1 MNEKYIINFSSLD
14 NLKEKFENNKKNFT
28 NLSYSTFS
36 SSYVKKCSDY
46 NIQQM
51 SNQLDKLYLKI
62 KESYEKMDKWLIEYI
77 NNTKGIEAKL
87 SNKSGY
93 SQISDSPLISQINNI
108 KKLPTVTYDVKS
120 SFNVKKSNNN
130 AFSSTLETRNKVTT
144 PNNQS
149 INKNTKTKTG
159 NNKVDVDKKLYS
171 DEYIENE
178 FKKEANK
185 KIMSQIA
192 PTLNTGSTNS
202 SASASQTI
210 KKAAV
215 TENKLSDE
223 EFARVRNKSTSS
235 FTTTLEA
242 RSNVMAAPK
251 TQIGLEKKK
260 FIVYGT
266 KDGLSIEC
274 NDKEAYAKSIMKKNW
289 EKIAIE
295 ECSGNISNSATS
307 TLASSVING
316 AGNYSDSKTPI
327 NLNNKDIKLN
337 EEALKSFEQAQG
349 HSKIDVASATTV
361 FGTSI
366 GEGVALFGEG
376 VYDSALTTLTLGFK
390 SGFYIKANGE
400 TTDSFTEWLE
410 DTKNEVESLGFEFEY
425 IDDGYFSKYCPKEKL
440 IKEIKTEHVKD
451 FFDSFYETNS
461 IGKSLKD
468 SSGAAFDITRG
479 VGNGLGYVAPA
490 IAATVVTGGAGASGV
505 VASAMGAGVTM
516 TSSFGSHVEEAL
528 NNGASF
534 ESAKGIG
541 AAGAMIDAAQFFAGA
556 NVNAV
561 STKVFSSI
569 ANPFVKSALISA
581 TNVAFDSIDG
591 ATSTF
596 VDPFLQ
602 SFYAKG
608 YVDSKTGKYVEFDK
622 NTSYFEKFGKMFEN
636 TGGWSSVLS
645 NSLLAGALSAISE
658 GIDLPSKL
666 NSSKNET
673 NLNIKNSDIKTEI
686 SNMVNDSEK
695 LKVLVTGLNDS
706 QLKNILNLD
715 SSSINNI
722 DYQKIV
728 KSMNIDQIKTA
739 LDYEL
744 DIDGFNR
751 FIKSMDTTQ
760 IEKLFKAN
768 FNENQIKKILVN
780 LNDDQLD
787 FVKKNKLI
795 KNIST
800 GTNNTIINQKN
811 IELGSL
817 TNNEKINLLN
827 NCNLEVLE
835 KLFKDTDF
843 VNSNKNLVIEKI
855 LKNQDTLF
863 FKYSAYLDK
872 AYSNE
877 MLDFII
883 NNKTEIL
890 PKLSNESLTILAI
903 EVNDSYYKKILPE
916 IEKRL
921 NSGNLII
928 DKPIREY
935 QVVDLDYD
943 FNTFFGRLPQELQT
957 KLIDLIDEKTS
968 NFNIENLNFKVGNI
982 QKLNLMR
989 LNAEGVLDESG
1000 IEILNKVFNENHRA
1014 ANYFNANLLDKKII
1028 KVLGEDY
1035 IVDIGRYS
1043 NLSDKLVAISKNENV
1058 FNFFSEMVDN
1068 FKKDDSLGQFYIK
1081 NESLINY
1088 FFDNYEQ
1095 LKNIDFNKIDYDDFM
1110 DYIIFTKYSFN
1121 GASNKKIPINYSNN
1135 YKKEFYEFLD
1145 AQLERKYSSVA
1156 FRANDM
1162 KDIYFQKY
1170 FSISL
1175 DEARDFVNKYGEYF
1189 SKLNLPDSNAKS
1201 MMNMIEKV
1209 LDMDSKDE
1217 LYSLY
1222 HNQKFTFSSE
1232 EMINIDSE
1240 IKHAY
1245 FNTYINELEKTSTK
1259 LKNKILSNSNVV
1271 DYNGKKVN
1279 IIDADSDFSFLVYSS
1294 DTGYVVDKT
1303 LTNNSYIDTWKDVS
1317 ESAHAISTSYI
1328 NETNLGTAPVIN
1340 TGVLYAFNDIGVNDI
1355 GIMAP
1360 YDVNSH
1366 LCSYGFKSGNKQI
1379 YIPASEMENST
1390 TRVYNEL
1397 VLNRQV
1403 AKPDYVIVYTDF
1415 PESLYTNALKA
1426 ASEWDIPIVKIDRIN
1441 LAKTQV
1447 AKIDDLISKFST
1459 TKNVDSLID
1468 ALNIYESS
1476 TSGYH
1481 LNTIYRENNFKNL
1494 VDNNSIDTLFLGK
1507 DKEIENV
1514 LETYITE
1521 LGKNND
1527 KSNLEKLDIALNK
1540 IKSNYDI
1547 SNQNGSKEVANTKSL
1562 IDIDKYLNMIK
1573 EMI

>member
-14 NLKEKFENNKKNFT
+14 SLKEKFENDKKNFT
-28 NLSYSTFS
+28 NSSYSTFS

-93 SQISDSPLISQINNI
+93 SQISDSSLISQINNI

-159 NNKVDVDKKLYS
+159 NNKIDVDKKLYS

-235 FTTTLEA
+235 FTTTLET

-274 NDKEAYAKSIMKKNW
+274 DNEAYAKARMKK
-289 EKIAIE
+289 ELEEMAIE
-295 ECSGNISNSATS
+295 ECGGNISNSATS
-307 TLASSVING
+307 ALASSVING

-327 NLNNKDIKLN
+327 NLDYEDKKLN

-349 HSKIDVASATTV
+349 HSKIDVASATAV

-410 DTKNEVESLGFEFEY
+410 DTKNEVENLGFEFEY

-479 VGNGLGYVAPA
+479 VGNSLGYVAPA

-528 NNGASF
+528 NNGASL

-581 TNVAFDSIDG
+581 TNVTFDSIDG

-622 NTSYFEKFGKMFEN
+622 NASYFEKFGKMFEN

-666 NSSKNET
+666 NSSKNDININNPNMADNNNLKSIEKNKVRRVNT
-673 NLNIKNSDIKTEI
+673 KSSISDSLEKFDNAIRLKDDNDIKSFFGTHREFNDPRYAFTYREITEREGYVEVAGPVIGAYLRGSDVDFYTKRGERQIYHADKESLKVYLEQMHGRGYYMDKNDYKSIVESMDNMIKKSSPLQEDTILYRGVNNLFFKGEKLNITSIKVGDLINDKAFTSTSVIKDACYDQNDIVLEILAPKGTKGTYLGKNAKEWLLSRNTTLKILSRPEPVNGKIVIKAEIYSQTPIEKIKNVFNKFSRQSDVSRNLTQQQNVVRDMDLSNNKHLTSKSNYNNLFNKLNGGVDVDDFVDYMEKKGLMANYEDKIIDIDNLYRRGSKIAEHDVSHVERVMLYSMYMGDKLNLSEHNMDLLAQAAKYHDVGVYAGHSGHSYVSANEVVENLKGKYSTSDVNKIAAIIEYHEVDELGRKFDDLLAKSNMSISHDLSLNDFRKNLSDNNKNELDKVISKISGIVDISDMSTVDFKNIIDSEDFQNFANICRKYSIPMDDIMDVKEIADILKDADAIDRTRFINNLNVNYFRNKDLANSLVKTSYQMQEI
-686 SNMVNDSEK
+686 RGK
-695 LKVLVTGLNDS
+695 L
-706 QLKNILNLD
+706 
-715 SSSINNI
+715 
-722 DYQKIV
+722 
-728 KSMNIDQIKTA
+728 
-739 LDYEL
+739 EL
-744 DIDGFNR
+744 D
-751 FIKSMDTTQ
+751 
-760 IEKLFKAN
+760 
-768 FNENQIKKILVN
+768 KILAEGTS
-780 LNDDQLD
+780 LD
-787 FVKKNKLI
+787 KI
-795 KNIST
+795 
-800 GTNNTIINQKN
+800 Q
-811 IELGSL
+811 
-817 TNNEKINLLN
+817 KINLYR
-827 NCNLEVLE
+827 
-835 KLFKDTDF
+835 
-843 VNSNKNLVIEKI
+843 NKGV
-855 LKNQDTLF
+855 
-863 FKYSAYLDK
+863 
-872 AYSNE
+872 
-877 MLDFII
+877 
-883 NNKTEIL
+883 
-890 PKLSNESLTILAI
+890 P
-903 EVNDSYYKKILPE
+903 
-916 IEKRL
+916 
-921 NSGNLII
+921 
-928 DKPIREY
+928 
-935 QVVDLDYD
+935 DY
-943 FNTFFGRLPQELQT
+943 
-957 KLIDLIDEKTS
+957 LID
-968 NFNIENLNFKVGNI
+968 F
-982 QKLNLMR
+982 
-989 LNAEGVLDESG
+989 A
-1000 IEILNKVFNENHRA
+1000 
-1014 ANYFNANLLDKKII
+1014 I
-1028 KVLGEDY
+1028 KY
-1035 IVDIGRYS
+1035 
-1043 NLSDKLVAISKNENV
+1043 
-1058 FNFFSEMVDN
+1058 
-1068 FKKDDSLGQFYIK
+1068 
-1081 NESLINY
+1081 
-1088 FFDNYEQ
+1088 
-1095 LKNIDFNKIDYDDFM
+1095 
-1110 DYIIFTKYSFN
+1110 
-1121 GASNKKIPINYSNN
+1121 
-1135 YKKEFYEFLD
+1135 
-1145 AQLERKYSSVA
+1145 
-1156 FRANDM
+1156 
-1162 KDIYFQKY
+1162 
-1170 FSISL
+1170 
-1175 DEARDFVNKYGEYF
+1175 
-1189 SKLNLPDSNAKS
+1189 
-1201 MMNMIEKV
+1201 
-1209 LDMDSKDE
+1209 
-1217 LYSLY
+1217 
-1222 HNQKFTFSSE
+1222 
-1232 EMINIDSE
+1232 
-1240 IKHAY
+1240 
-1245 FNTYINELEKTSTK
+1245 
-1259 LKNKILSNSNVV
+1259 
-1271 DYNGKKVN
+1271 
-1279 IIDADSDFSFLVYSS
+1279 
-1294 DTGYVVDKT
+1294 
-1303 LTNNSYIDTWKDVS
+1303 
-1317 ESAHAISTSYI
+1317 
-1328 NETNLGTAPVIN
+1328 
-1340 TGVLYAFNDIGVNDI
+1340 
-1355 GIMAP
+1355 
-1360 YDVNSH
+1360 
-1366 LCSYGFKSGNKQI
+1366 KSGN
-1379 YIPASEMENST
+1379 
-1390 TRVYNEL
+1390 
-1397 VLNRQV
+1397 
-1403 AKPDYVIVYTDF
+1403 
-1415 PESLYTNALKA
+1415 
-1426 ASEWDIPIVKIDRIN
+1426 ID
-1441 LAKTQV
+1441 
-1447 AKIDDLISKFST
+1447 
-1459 TKNVDSLID
+1459 
-1468 ALNIYESS
+1468 
-1476 TSGYH
+1476 
-1481 LNTIYRENNFKNL
+1481 NF
-1494 VDNNSIDTLFLGK
+1494 
-1507 DKEIENV
+1507 IEQYMRRN
-1514 LETYITE
+1514 
-1521 LGKNND
+1521 
-1527 KSNLEKLDIALNK
+1527 
-1540 IKSNYDI
+1540 
-1547 SNQNGSKEVANTKSL
+1547 
-1562 IDIDKYLNMIK
+1562 
-1573 EMI
+1573 

>member
-14 NLKEKFENNKKNFT
+14 SLKEKFENDKKNFT
-28 NLSYSTFS
+28 NSSYSTFS

-149 INKNTKTKTG
+149 IDKTTKTKTG
-159 NNKVDVDKKLYS
+159 NNKIDVDKKLYS

-235 FTTTLEA
+235 FTTTLET

-274 NDKEAYAKSIMKKNW
+274 DNEAYAKARMEKELEEMAMK
-289 EKIAIE
+289 
-295 ECSGNISNSATS
+295 CSGNLYNSATS
-307 TLASSVING
+307 ALASSVING

-327 NLNNKDIKLN
+327 NLNNKDIKLS
-337 EEALKSFEQAQG
+337 EEDLKSFEQAQG
-349 HSKIDVASATTV
+349 HSKIDVASATAV

-376 VYDSALTTLTLGFK
+376 VYDSALTTLTSGFK

-528 NNGASF
+528 NNGASL

-581 TNVAFDSIDG
+581 TNVTFDSIDG

-622 NTSYFEKFGKMFEN
+622 NASYFEKFGKMFEN

-666 NSSKNET
+666 NSSKNDININNSNMADNNNLKSIEKNNVRRVDT
-673 NLNIKNSDIKTEI
+673 KSSISDSLEKFDNAIRLKDDNDINSFFGTHREFNDPRYAFTYSEVNEREWYVNVAGPVIGAYLRGSDVDFCTKSGVRQIYHADKESLKVYLEQMHGRGYYMDKNDYKSIVESMDNIIKKSSPLQEDTILYRGVNSLFFKGEKLNINSIKVGDLINDKAFTSTSVIKDACYDQNDIVLEILAPKGTKGTYLGKNAKEWLLSRNTTLKILSKPEQLVNGKFVIKAEIYSQTPIEKIKNVFNKFSRQSDVSKNLTQQQNVVRDMDLSNNKHLTSKSNYNNLFNKLNDGVDVDDFVDYMEKKGLMANYEDKIIDIDNLYRRGSKIAEHDVSHVERVMLYSMYMGDKLNLSEHNMDLLAQAAKYHDVGVYAGHLGHSYVSANEVVENLKGKYSTSDVNKIAAIIEYHEVDELGRKFDDLLAKSNMSISHDLSLNDFRKNLSDNNKNELDKVISKISGIVDISDMSIVDFKNIIDSEDFQNFANICRKYSIPMDDIMDVKEIADILKDADAIDRTRFINNLNVNYFRNKDLANSLVKTSYQMQEI
-686 SNMVNDSEK
+686 RG
-695 LKVLVTGLNDS
+695 KV
-706 QLKNILNLD
+706 
-715 SSSINNI
+715 
-722 DYQKIV
+722 
-728 KSMNIDQIKTA
+728 
-739 LDYEL
+739 EL
-744 DIDGFNR
+744 D
-751 FIKSMDTTQ
+751 
-760 IEKLFKAN
+760 
-768 FNENQIKKILVN
+768 KILAEGTS
-780 LNDDQLD
+780 LD
-787 FVKKNKLI
+787 KI
-795 KNIST
+795 
-800 GTNNTIINQKN
+800 Q
-811 IELGSL
+811 
-817 TNNEKINLLN
+817 KINLYR
-827 NCNLEVLE
+827 
-835 KLFKDTDF
+835 
-843 VNSNKNLVIEKI
+843 NKGV
-855 LKNQDTLF
+855 
-863 FKYSAYLDK
+863 
-872 AYSNE
+872 
-877 MLDFII
+877 
-883 NNKTEIL
+883 
-890 PKLSNESLTILAI
+890 P
-903 EVNDSYYKKILPE
+903 
-916 IEKRL
+916 
-921 NSGNLII
+921 
-928 DKPIREY
+928 
-935 QVVDLDYD
+935 DY
-943 FNTFFGRLPQELQT
+943 
-957 KLIDLIDEKTS
+957 LID
-968 NFNIENLNFKVGNI
+968 F
-982 QKLNLMR
+982 
-989 LNAEGVLDESG
+989 A
-1000 IEILNKVFNENHRA
+1000 
-1014 ANYFNANLLDKKII
+1014 I
-1028 KVLGEDY
+1028 KY
-1035 IVDIGRYS
+1035 
-1043 NLSDKLVAISKNENV
+1043 
-1058 FNFFSEMVDN
+1058 
-1068 FKKDDSLGQFYIK
+1068 
-1081 NESLINY
+1081 
-1088 FFDNYEQ
+1088 
-1095 LKNIDFNKIDYDDFM
+1095 
-1110 DYIIFTKYSFN
+1110 
-1121 GASNKKIPINYSNN
+1121 
-1135 YKKEFYEFLD
+1135 
-1145 AQLERKYSSVA
+1145 
-1156 FRANDM
+1156 
-1162 KDIYFQKY
+1162 
-1170 FSISL
+1170 
-1175 DEARDFVNKYGEYF
+1175 
-1189 SKLNLPDSNAKS
+1189 
-1201 MMNMIEKV
+1201 
-1209 LDMDSKDE
+1209 
-1217 LYSLY
+1217 
-1222 HNQKFTFSSE
+1222 
-1232 EMINIDSE
+1232 
-1240 IKHAY
+1240 
-1245 FNTYINELEKTSTK
+1245 
-1259 LKNKILSNSNVV
+1259 
-1271 DYNGKKVN
+1271 
-1279 IIDADSDFSFLVYSS
+1279 
-1294 DTGYVVDKT
+1294 
-1303 LTNNSYIDTWKDVS
+1303 
-1317 ESAHAISTSYI
+1317 
-1328 NETNLGTAPVIN
+1328 
-1340 TGVLYAFNDIGVNDI
+1340 
-1355 GIMAP
+1355 
-1360 YDVNSH
+1360 
-1366 LCSYGFKSGNKQI
+1366 KSGN
-1379 YIPASEMENST
+1379 
-1390 TRVYNEL
+1390 
-1397 VLNRQV
+1397 
-1403 AKPDYVIVYTDF
+1403 
-1415 PESLYTNALKA
+1415 
-1426 ASEWDIPIVKIDRIN
+1426 ID
-1441 LAKTQV
+1441 
-1447 AKIDDLISKFST
+1447 
-1459 TKNVDSLID
+1459 
-1468 ALNIYESS
+1468 
-1476 TSGYH
+1476 
-1481 LNTIYRENNFKNL
+1481 NF
-1494 VDNNSIDTLFLGK
+1494 
-1507 DKEIENV
+1507 IEQYMRRN
-1514 LETYITE
+1514 
-1521 LGKNND
+1521 
-1527 KSNLEKLDIALNK
+1527 
-1540 IKSNYDI
+1540 
-1547 SNQNGSKEVANTKSL
+1547 
-1562 IDIDKYLNMIK
+1562 
-1573 EMI
+1573 